1 MKKTAAFLL
10 VLICSTNTNHAQ
22 QTQFGSISATVSN
35 CIVSLSFNT
44 ITEFATDLM
53 RIERSRDGGI
63 SYIQIGTIA
72 GHQPANGLPGS
83 GYSYTYTDN
92 NPFSAGTSTTQSY
105 RYRVRTNKYDQ
116 TYGPFVYSSS
126 FALSIFP
133 CGSTGGNTLCGASN
147 LMFGGYVLLPGYNGA
162 TNVCATPTMPITV
175 LGVTNSQTIVW
186 TSSNP
191 AVATVNAYG
200 FLVPV
205 SVGTTYISASLPA
218 CGLSVPPLRFDICTC
233 SSPVVPNQLGG
244 NWGQGACQLYFN
256 RVPGITTYK
265 LEWVNLLTNAS
276 GSKTITYTG
285 ATYAF
290 TDLPYG
296 TPFKYRVA
304 ASTTSPCT
312 SYFSAWYNVLQSSAC
327 GTGLPANLVA
337 SSVCGTILNCG
348 YERFNWTAL
357 ANNFTHEVV
366 YEIYRLTP
374 GPAVYLPLQSFI
386 VNSQPP
392 TVQPIPNYTSLTG
405 GGWMIRFKVR
415 GQCVSGVWGPFT
427 AMSSGNPL

>member
-10 VLICSTNTNHAQ
+10 VLFCSTNTIHAQ

-35 CIVSLSFNT
+35 CVVTLNFST

-63 SYIQIGTIA
+63 SYIQIGTLI

-83 GYSYTYTDN
+83 GYSYTYMDN
-92 NPFSAGTSTTQSY
+92 TPFSAGTSPTQSY

-116 TYGPFVYSSS
+116 TYGPFVYSS
-126 FALSIFP
+126 FATVSMAP
-133 CGSTGGNTLCGASN
+133 CGPWSNTLCGASN

-175 LGVTNSQTIVW
+175 MGITNSKTIVW

-218 CGLSVPPLRFDICTC
+218 CSLSVAPLRFDICTC
-233 SSPVVPNQLGG
+233 SAPVVPTQLGG

-256 RVPGITTYK
+256 GVPGITTYK
-265 LEWVNLLTNAS
+265 LEWVNLLTNAG
-276 GSKTITYTG
+276 GSKTITYNG
-285 ATYAF
+285 VTYPF
-290 TDLPYG
+290 TELPYG

-312 SYFSAWYNVLQSSAC
+312 SYFSAWYNVLQSAAC
-327 GTGLPANLVA
+327 GTGLPSNLVA
-337 SSVCGTILNCG
+337 SAVCGTILNCG

-357 ANNFTHEVV
+357 ANNFEHEVV
-366 YEIYRLTP
+366 YEIYRVS
-374 GPAVYLPLQSFI
+374 PAAVLPQQSFI
-386 VNSQPP
+386 VKSQPP
-392 TVQPIPNYTSLTG
+392 TVQPIPNYSSLTG
-405 GGWMIRFKVR
+405 GGWMIRFKVK
-415 GQCVSGVWGPFT
+415 GKCVNEVWGQFT
-427 AMSSGNPL
+427 NWSPGYPL